1 MRHKGRSLD
10 TLTLLGELECF
21 FCIKEQN
28 ILSATYLICR
38 QIDVNINPGVCKKT
52 HSESSQT
59 GLKILIYKIIEAVR
73 RLQ

>member
-10 TLTLLGELECF
+10 TLTLLGELECVLKSKTF
-21 FCIKEQN
+21 LVPLT
-28 ILSATYLICR
+28 LSAVKSTQILILVFVKR
-38 QIDVNINPGVCKKT
+38 HIQK
-52 HSESSQT
+52 SSQT